1 MFMFVR
7 FVQAVLSPITFP
19 PAWNALGFILTP
31 ELRPENNP
39 FPASLK
45 PRRTPQSCVN
55 ERKHDRWKRLTR
67 NYLQMVTAIRTC
79 KKGKKEWD
87 GNNSSGGG
95 DKREG
100 RKDCLKKIKRG
111 VWGGGGEKLYSS
123 RCTQCRGIRVLQI
136 YFKRCT
142 ETMLLSLHA
151 EKIFLNLSLVYSET
165 EWWAGIRMTQGGG
178 NRQSERNS
186 LKTEQERV
194 REWQTERTDRDRD
207 QKPKWH
213 KTNNHRLEW
222 EQRSVLDRLTDRS
235 TCTPK
240 HKH

>member
-1 MFMFVR
+1 
-7 FVQAVLSPITFP
+7 
-19 PAWNALGFILTP
+19 
-31 ELRPENNP
+31 
-39 FPASLK
+39 
-45 PRRTPQSCVN
+45 
-55 ERKHDRWKRLTR
+55 
-67 NYLQMVTAIRTC
+67 MVTAIRTTC

-111 VWGGGGEKLYSS
+111 VWGGGKKLYSS

-194 REWQTERTDRDRD
+194 RE
-207 QKPKWH
+207 
-213 KTNNHRLEW
+213 
-222 EQRSVLDRLTDRS
+222 
-235 TCTPK
+235 
-240 HKH
+240 